1 MEKLEFKDLDISP
14 EIQKAIEDM
23 GFEEATPIQSLAI
36 PKILAHK
43 DVTGQAQTGTGKT
56 AAFGIPLLENLD
68 SNDNSLQAIIL
79 CPTRELAIQVAEEL
93 RKLAIYLPEIN
104 VLPVYGGQPIERQIK
119 ALQKGVQVIIGTPGR
134 VMDHID
140 RQTIHLDSIKTVI
153 LDEADEMLDMGFRE
167 DIEYILEDIPY
178 ERQFLLFS
186 ATLPEEILQM
196 TNRYQTNPEIVKV
209 TQHELTT
216 PDVEQ
221 LYFEVKEDMKLELL
235 SRLLDLNN
243 FDLSLVFCNTKRR
256 VDKLVSHLQIRGYLA
271 DALHGDLTQ
280 NQRDQVMNKFKN
292 GNIEVLVATDVAARG
307 IDVSGVEAV
316 FNFEI
321 PNDNEYYVHRIGR
334 TGRAGKSGKAFSFVS
349 GREIYQL
356 RDIQRYAN
364 TKIEQAP
371 IPSISDV
378 EEVKKDNFIE
388 QLKTKIN
395 TEDIT
400 KEIYIIEKLIEEEYN
415 SIDIAATLLKEIMR
429 DGRVEE
435 EFGDTEA
442 HDGFVKF
449 FMTVGR
455 KQDMTVSVILNA
467 VHEKT
472 GLNGHQIGNIDIFDN
487 FSFVEIP
494 TENASDFYR
503 FMGETHIDNKHVHIE
518 PAKPREKKGHTTNY
532 DKKKKFSNKNRF
544 RKNNPNKNFNPKRN
558 EYNKKYNKNKN
569 NNYNNRRNNSRNYN
583 NYNNNNRY
591 TYNHYDNYENDDYNP
606 YDNDYNS
613 YDKDNKYENNNYNK
627 NSYSNNKYNKRYNGY
642 KDYDEYD

>member
-1 MEKLEFKDLDISP
+1 MEKLRFKDLDIS
-14 EIQKAIEDM
+14 EELQKAIEDM

-68 SNDNSLQAIIL
+68 SENKNLQAIIL

-93 RKLAIYLPEIN
+93 RKLSKYLPKIN

-119 ALQKGVQVIIGTPGR
+119 ALHKGVQVIIGTPGR

-140 RQTIHLDSIKTVI
+140 RRTIDLDNVKTVI

-167 DIEYILEDIPY
+167 DIEYIVEDIPY

-186 ATLPEEILQM
+186 ATLPTEILNL
-196 TNRYQTNPEIVKV
+196 TNRYQNEPEIVKV

-221 LYFEVKEDMKLELL
+221 KYFEVKEDLKLELL
-235 SRLLDLNN
+235 SRLLDLND
-243 FDLSLVFCNTKRR
+243 FDLSLVFCNTKRK
-256 VDKLVSHLQIRGYLA
+256 VDKLVSHLQIRGYMA
-271 DALHGDLTQ
+271 DGLHGDLTQ
-280 NQRDQVMNKFKN
+280 NQRDRVMHKFKK
-292 GNIEVLVATDVAARG
+292 GNLEILVATDVAARG

-316 FNFEI
+316 FNFDI

-356 RDIQRYAN
+356 RDIQRYAK

-371 IPSISDV
+371 IPSLSDV

-388 QLKTKIN
+388 ELKDKIH
-395 TEDIT
+395 TEDIS

-415 SIDIAATLLKEIMR
+415 SIDIAATLLKEIMNE
-429 DGRVEE
+429 GKVNEE

-442 HDGFVKF
+442 HEGFVRF
-449 FMTVGR
+449 FMTIGR
-455 KQDMTVSVILNA
+455 SQGMSVSVIINA
-467 VHEKT
+467 IHEKT
-472 GLNGHQIGNIDIFDN
+472 GLNGHQIGSIDIFDN

-494 TENASDFYR
+494 TANASDFYR

-518 PAKPREKKGHTTNY
+518 PAKPRDKKEKGHNTNFEKKKQY
-532 DKKKKFSNKNRF
+532 SNKRRF
-544 RKNNPNKNFNPKRN
+544 RKNHPNNNFNPHRN
-558 EYNKKYNKNKN
+558 DYNGNYNNRNNNYNKNKYNKNN
-569 NNYNNRRNNSRNYN
+569 HNNYRN
-583 NYNNNNRY
+583 NYNNNNY
-591 TYNHYDNYENDDYNP
+591 NKNNHYNNYD
-606 YDNDYNS
+606 DYNS
-613 YDKDNKYENNNYNK
+613 YD
-627 NSYSNNKYNKRYNGY
+627 
-642 KDYDEYD
+642 DYDDY

>member
-1 MEKLEFKDLDISP
+1 MEKLKFKDLEISP

-68 SNDNSLQAIIL
+68 SNDTRLQAIIL

-93 RKLAIYLPEIN
+93 RKLSTYLPEIN

-119 ALQKGVQVIIGTPGR
+119 ALDKGIQVIIGTPGR

-140 RQTIHLDSIKTVI
+140 RKTIKLDNIKTVI

-186 ATLPEEILQM
+186 ATLPKEILQM
-196 TNRYQTNPEIVKV
+196 TNRYQNNPEIVKV

-221 LYFEVKEDMKLELL
+221 KYFEVKEDMKLELL
-235 SRLLDLNN
+235 SRILDLND
-243 FDLSLVFCNTKRR
+243 FDLSLVFCNTKRK

-271 DALHGDLTQ
+271 DGLHGDLTQ
-280 NQRDQVMNKFKN
+280 NQRDRVMNKFKN
-292 GNIEVLVATDVAARG
+292 GNIEILVATDVAARG

-316 FNFEI
+316 FNFDI

-334 TGRAGKSGKAFSFVS
+334 TGRAGKTGKAFSFVS

-356 RDIQRYAN
+356 RDIQRYAK

-371 IPSISDV
+371 IPALSDV

-395 TEDIT
+395 TEDIS

-415 SIDIAATLLKEIMR
+415 SIDIAATLLKEIMSE
-429 DGRVEE
+429 GKIAEE
-435 EFGDTEA
+435 EFGDTQA
-442 HDGFVKF
+442 HEGFVKF

-455 KQDMTVSVILNA
+455 KQDMTISVILNA

-494 TENASDFYR
+494 TANASDFYR
-503 FMGETHIDNKHVHIE
+503 FMGETHIDNKRVHIE
-518 PAKPREKKGHTTNY
+518 PAKPRENKGHNTNF

-544 RKNNPNKNFNPKRN
+544 RKNHPNKNFNPKRN
-558 EYNKKYNKNKN
+558 EYNQNYNKNKT
-569 NNYNNRRNNSRNYN
+569 NYNKRNNSRNYN
-583 NYNNNNRY
+583 NKYNNRY
-591 TYNHYDNYENDDYNP
+591 KHNNYDNNYNSYNNKNYNSYNKQ
-606 YDNDYNS
+606 YDKKNRYNS
-613 YDKDNKYENNNYNK
+613 YD
-627 NSYSNNKYNKRYNGY
+627 
-642 KDYDEYD
+642 DYDDY

>member
-1 MEKLEFKDLDISP
+1 MEKLEFEDLEISP
-14 EIQKAIEDM
+14 EILKAIEDM

-68 SNDNSLQAIIL
+68 SNDKSLQAIIL

-93 RKLAIYLPEIN
+93 RRLATYLPEIN

-140 RQTIHLDSIKTVI
+140 RNTINLENIETVI

-167 DIEYILEDIPY
+167 DIEYILEDVPY

-186 ATLPEEILQM
+186 ATLPKEIIQM

-221 LYFEVKEDMKLELL
+221 KYFEVNEDMKLELL
-235 SRLLDLNN
+235 SRILDLNDFN
-243 FDLSLVFCNTKRR
+243 LSLVFCNTKRK

-280 NQRDQVMNKFKN
+280 NQRDRVMNKFKN
-292 GNIEVLVATDVAARG
+292 GNIEILVATDVAARG

-316 FNFEI
+316 FNYEI

-334 TGRAGKSGKAFSFVS
+334 TGRAGKTGKAYSFVS

-356 RDIQRYAN
+356 RDIQRYAK

-371 IPSISDV
+371 IPSLSDV

-395 TEDIT
+395 TEDLS

-415 SIDIAATLLKEIMR
+415 SIDIAATLLKEIMSE
-429 DGRVEE
+429 GRIAEE

-442 HDGFVKF
+442 NEGFVRF
-449 FMTVGR
+449 FMTIGR
-455 KQDMTVSVILNA
+455 KQDMTVSVMINA
-467 VHEKT
+467 IHEKT
-472 GLNGHQIGNIDIFDN
+472 GLNGHQIGSIDIFDN

-494 TENASDFYR
+494 TANASDFYR
-503 FMGETHIDNKHVHIE
+503 FMGETHIDNKEVHIE
-518 PAKPREKKGHTTNY
+518 PARPRENKGHNTNY
-532 DKKKKFSNKNRF
+532 DKKKKYSNKNRF
-544 RKNNPNKNFNPKRN
+544 KKNNPNKNFNPKRN
-558 EYNKKYNKNKN
+558 EYNKKYNKNTN
-569 NNYNNRRNNSRNYN
+569 NNYQNNRSNNYKNYNNYN
-583 NYNNNNRY
+583 NYNNNRH
-591 TYNHYDNYENDDYNP
+591 TYNHYDSYDDDDDYYKN
-606 YDNDYNS
+606 N
-613 YDKDNKYENNNYNK
+613 NNNYKSKEEEYNDYILKEYK
-627 NSYSNNKYNKRYNGY
+627 NRKIDQSY
-642 KDYDEYD
+642 YD